1 MCFCVFV
8 NGSKIDKRL
17 TSFQCVLS
25 TISDALFDSL
35 QRALK
40 NSGIPTENCVERFK
54 LGDKYAWSPNWKVV
68 RHHTKS
74 YIKLVLCTCIEPS
87 HLGYSSSSNNCNILC
102 FAPICPGVFKG
113 IVKMGTNVYWRKSSI
128 QIWSNWGYTLAQ
140 LKWFRCKKI
149 KGLTNGRQKHTR
161 TLFSR

>member
-1 MCFCVFV
+1 MCVYVFV

-87 HLGYSSSSNNCNILC
+87 HLGYSSSSNNILC

-113 IVKMGTNVYWRKSSI
+113 IVKMGTNVYCPAFKFEAIGATRWHN
-128 QIWSNWGYTLAQ
+128 WSDSVV
-140 LKWFRCKKI
+140 KKI